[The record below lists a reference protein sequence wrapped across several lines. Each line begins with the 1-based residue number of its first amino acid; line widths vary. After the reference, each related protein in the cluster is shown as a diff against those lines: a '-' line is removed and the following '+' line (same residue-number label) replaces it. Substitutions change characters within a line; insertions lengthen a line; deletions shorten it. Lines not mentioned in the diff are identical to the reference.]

1 MTLLFALAIAAGAGV
16 GCAYAFTI
24 WREEGDKTAAIL
36 VGVPCLLFLAA
47 AVQAFIV
54 RL

>member
-1 MTLLFALAIAAGAGV
+1 MTLLFAVAIATAALVGLLVAGA
-16 GCAYAFTI
+16 AWFK
-24 WREEGDKTAAIL
+24 EGDRFVGIV

-47 AVQAFIV
+47 AVQAIIV